1 MDPGSVLGA
10 ILDPKWLPN
19 GGLGGPKTLPKSLKI
34 VAKFSIVFSFNCST
48 LLQRPELLFR
58 YFLDAICS
66 YVRDL
71 RRMSK
76 IAWRVGE
83 SAEIEVLDL
92 PKYIQNRCR
101 TRTCTQR
108 FFFFMIFGLIWD
120 AFGEPLGSFFGSK
133 MLRTI
138 MFFLNAFCML
148 SGSRAGGTQA
158 GSTGGWRVT
167 CGKLGSGGGYRRGK
181 LRYWEPDC

>member
-1 MDPGSVLGA
+1 
-10 ILDPKWLPN
+10 
-19 GGLGGPKTLPKSLKI
+19 
-34 VAKFSIVFSFNCST
+34 
-48 LLQRPELLFR
+48 
-58 YFLDAICS
+58 
-66 YVRDL
+66 
-71 RRMSK
+71 MSK

-108 FFFFMIFGLIWD
+108 SFFMTFGSIWD
-120 AFGEPLGSFFGSK
+120 GFEEPLGSFFGSK
-133 MLRTI
+133 MLRKI

-158 GSTGGWRVT
+158 GSTGG
-167 CGKLGSGGGYRRGK
+167 GGR
-181 LRYWEPDC
+181 

>member
-10 ILDPKWLPN
+10 ILDPKWPPN
-19 GGLGGPKTLPKSLKI
+19 GSLGGPKTLPKSLKI
-34 VAKFSIVFSFNCST
+34 VAKFSIVFSFNFSS

-58 YFLDAICS
+58 CFLDPIWS
-66 YVRDL
+66 YFRDM

-108 FFFFMIFGLIWD
+108 SFFMTFGSIWD
-120 AFGEPLGSFFGSK
+120 AFGEPLGSFVGSK
-133 MLRTI
+133 MLRKI

-158 GSTGGWRVT
+158 GSAR
-167 CGKLGSGGGYRRGK
+167 GGGR
-181 LRYWEPDC
+181 

>member
-10 ILDPKWLPN
+10 ILDPKWPPN
-19 GGLGGPKTLPKSLKI
+19 GSLGRPKTLPKSLKI
-34 VAKFSIVFSFNCST
+34 VAKFSIVFSFNFSS

-58 YFLDAICS
+58 CFLDPIWS
-66 YVRDL
+66 YFRDM

-76 IAWRVGE
+76 IAWRVSE

-108 FFFFMIFGLIWD
+108 SFFRIFGSIWD
-120 AFGEPLGSFFGSK
+120 AFGEPLGLFLFPKCFKHGEKIVAGHVFGI
-133 MLRTI
+133 L
-138 MFFLNAFCML
+138 
-148 SGSRAGGTQA
+148 
-158 GSTGGWRVT
+158 
-167 CGKLGSGGGYRRGK
+167 KL
-181 LRYWEPDC
+181 